1 MVFSHWS
8 RTKEICKPV
17 YAAKVIS
24 WALLWLCHL
33 VRVIHDHYNSPNL
46 KIVKVLAID
55 RKLTWEKNK
64 SLTVSSFCRSY
75 RNTVTDITQSKKC
88 LQNFSVHSG
97 AVRTMVGSP
106 GSNHET
112 TKFAL
117 HGFKIYPIIFL
128 LNFTYSLQVV
138 FQLLQR
144 VRGNSYT

>member
-24 WALLWLCHL
+24 WALLWLWHL
-33 VRVIHDHYNSPNL
+33 FHVIHYNHPNL
-46 KIVKVLAID
+46 KIVEVLAID
-55 RKLTWEKNK
+55 RMLTWEKNE

-88 LQNFSVHSG
+88 MQNFSVRSG
-97 AVRTMVGSP
+97 AVRTRVGSP
-106 GSNHET
+106 RSNHET

-128 LNFTYSLQVV
+128 LNVTYSLQVV